1 MITLNKLSKSLY
13 DMLMARR
20 KITRDSSVMAFTV
33 RVSKHWR
40 LMLEAARG
48 WGADGSREKGERA
61 CADVIV
67 DALMWLQ
74 KSGCRD
80 IEQLVKDRME
90 SRAVE

>member
-13 DMLMARR
+13 ETLMVRR
-20 KITRDSSVMAFTV
+20 KITRDSSVMVFTV

-40 LMLEAARG
+40 QMLECARG
-48 WGADGSREKGERA
+48 WNGDGSREKGERA

-67 DALMWLQ
+67 DALMFLQ

-80 IEQLVKDRME
+80 IEQLVRDRME

>member
-13 DMLMARR
+13 ETLMVRK

-40 LMLEAARG
+40 QMLEAARG
-48 WGADGSREKGERA
+48 WKEDGAREKGERA

-67 DALMWLQ
+67 DALMFLQ

-80 IEQLVKDRME
+80 IEQLVRDRME